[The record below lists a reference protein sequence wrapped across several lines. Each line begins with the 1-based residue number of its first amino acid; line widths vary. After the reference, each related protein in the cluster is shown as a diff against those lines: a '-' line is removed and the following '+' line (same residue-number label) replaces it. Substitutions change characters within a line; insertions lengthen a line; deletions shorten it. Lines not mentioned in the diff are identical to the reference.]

1 MAPALLATAPAE
13 VQADWLPRMASG
25 EALVVPALQER
36 AARYRLNQV
45 ATRATLQGGAWQLDG
60 TKCVVPAGDEA
71 DAWIVPART
80 AGSESDS
87 EGIALFLVPVSYTHL
102 GFAAQVNQRTGHGGQ
117 SEGVVLTQAGALLDF
132 KACGGVG
139 HERILLD
146 PAPDLAR
153 DTATLQMPSF
163 DTVIEPD
170 LVELRNA
177 VEQSTKEIGTRFD
190 FKGSSAAVELADR
203 STKDRELSLFG
214 DSDFQ
219 LQQVRDVL
227 LTRLAK
233 RGVDVRFLDF
243 SGTPQ
248 KMGGDKLKLSVPVKS
263 GVDAET
269 AKKLSLIH
277 I

>member
-1 MAPALLATAPAE
+1 
-13 VQADWLPRMASG
+13 
-25 EALVVPALQER
+25 
-36 AARYRLNQV
+36 
-45 ATRATLQGGAWQLDG
+45 
-60 TKCVVPAGDEA
+60 
-71 DAWIVPART
+71 
-80 AGSESDS
+80 
-87 EGIALFLVPVSYTHL
+87 
-102 GFAAQVNQRTGHGGQ
+102 
-117 SEGVVLTQAGALLDF
+117 
-132 KACGGVG
+132 
-139 HERILLD
+139 LLD
-146 PAPDLAR
+146 PAPDLPR
-153 DTATLQMPSF
+153 DTATFEMPSF

-203 STKDRELSLFG
+203 SAKDRELSLFG

-248 KMGGDKLKLSVPVKS
+248 KLGGDKLKLGVPVKS

-269 AKKLSLIH
+269 AKKIQGEIKASKLKVQCQTQGDAVRITGAKRDDLQAAMTLLRKALPDLPLGFNNFRN
-277 I
+277 